1 MTLND
6 YLVLF
11 GLLIVF
17 FGIGLLLY
25 VQVLGLILRFHLIL
39 FPKIHS
45 QILQLENQDPS
56 AK

>member
-25 VQVLGLILRFHLIL
+25 VQVLGLILRFHLIF

-45 QILQLENQDPS
+45 KIL
-56 AK
+56 

>member
-45 QILQLENQDPS
+45 KILQLENQEPS

>member
-11 GLLIVF
+11 GLLIVL

-45 QILQLENQDPS
+45 KILQLENQESS